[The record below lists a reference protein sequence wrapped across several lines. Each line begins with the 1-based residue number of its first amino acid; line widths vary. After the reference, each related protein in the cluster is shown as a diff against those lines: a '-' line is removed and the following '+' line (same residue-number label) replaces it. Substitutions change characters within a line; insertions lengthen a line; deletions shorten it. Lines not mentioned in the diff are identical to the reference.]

1 VLSEP
6 RLIVPGID
14 GVLPSPHIDTTTTE
28 TNASVPQKDDMF
40 PPPKISA
47 EEPEGARDV
56 VLPSGNL
63 DQSKRPRI
71 DDNGINH
78 EVLDPA
84 SAVRQ
89 GPPFGPEEGKERTG
103 KKKKGNKEKHRM
115 KP

>member
-28 TNASVPQKDDMF
+28 TNASVPQKNDMF
-40 PPPKISA
+40 LPPPK
-47 EEPEGARDV
+47 ENPEGAHDV

-63 DQSKRPRI
+63 DQSKKRPRI
-71 DDNGINH
+71 DDNEINH

-89 GPPFGPEEGKERTG
+89 GPPFGQEEGKSRRG